1 MGTRFSVSVIVPVYN
16 AGQFIRRAVEHI
28 IVQPE
33 VSEIIL
39 VEDGSA
45 DKSLDICKKLES
57 HYPIIKLFRHE
68 GGVNLGAGA
77 TRNAGVRHATNEY
90 IAFADADNF
99 YLPNRFKIDKEIFDK
114 DPSIDGVYQ
123 AQGVHYENDEAKQKF
138 FDAGLGDAE
147 FLSVSETIPPEELL
161 RTMLGRHPSAKI
173 IGGLG
178 IDAITLRRR
187 CFEKAGYFAPELKL
201 QQDVYF
207 FMKLAACCRMYP
219 GNLNEPVALRG
230 VHGNMRSTDS
240 EFMDKCRRLRWELLN
255 DWFSKNI
262 SDPEQTLLFKFAYT
276 DFKIRDS
283 RKFQSIF
290 ELVKCFFQQPRSLF
304 HEYGR
309 FDMNYLSIAEDS
321 RFLIKLLSGKNRIF
335 RSFKGRR

>member
-1 MGTRFSVSVIVPVYN
+1 MGAKFSVSVVVPVYN

-28 IVQPE
+28 IVHPE

-39 VEDGSA
+39 IEDGSS
-45 DKSLDICKKLES
+45 DDSLDICKKLKS
-57 HYPIIKLFRHE
+57 QHPIIKLFRHE
-68 GGVNLGAGA
+68 DGVNRGAGA
-77 TRNAGVRHATNEY
+77 TRNAGVGHATNEY

-99 YLPNRFKIDKEIFDK
+99 YLPNRFKVDKEIFDK
-114 DPSIDGVYQ
+114 DRSIDGVYH

-147 FLSVSETIPPEELL
+147 FLSVSEKIPPEDLL
-161 RTMLGRHPSAKI
+161 STMLGRHPTARM

-207 FMKLAACCRMYP
+207 FIKLAASCRMYP

-230 VHGNMRSTDS
+230 VHGNMRSTAS
-240 EFMDKCRRLRWELLN
+240 EFMDECRRLRWALLN

-262 SDPEQTLLFKFAYT
+262 SDPEQTRLFKFAYT

-290 ELVKCFFQQPRSLF
+290 ELVKSIFQQPRSIL

-309 FDMNYLSIAEDS
+309 FDMNYLFIAADS
-321 RFLIKLLSGKNRIF
+321 RFLIKLLSGKNRIS
-335 RSFKGRR
+335 RSLKGRR